1 MMIAKNEAGKAALV
15 TLVLVGAAAAG
26 WWAWRRMAEPH
37 AQPSSQP
44 GTVAGVELRGK
55 SLRSAP
61 EDKSKLASKTGGDS
75 KPAAPVPPRT
85 TGSNET
91 EWTALDVA
99 DLSNFDYEESGEE
112 IPPEIQA
119 WNGKQ
124 VQIHGYMNPTR
135 FTKEGVAEF
144 MLTAF
149 PGACCFASIPRLN
162 EWVVVR
168 MPEGQSTDYAY
179 YAPIAVQGVL
189 EVGEEVVDDVVQS
202 LFRLE
207 ARLVAIE
214 D

>member
-1 MMIAKNEAGKAALV
+1 MSSAHGRAGKAIWVALALV
-15 TLVLVGAAAAG
+15 AAAALA
-26 WWAWRRMAEPH
+26 WWSWRKFAAPAPIDASRTGPNVDIA
-37 AQPSSQP
+37 
-44 GTVAGVELRGK
+44 LRGK
-55 SLRSAP
+55 PLRSAP
-61 EDKSKLASKTGGDS
+61 EA
-75 KPAAPVPPRT
+75 KPAPAGGSTVVAAPPAANAT
-85 TGSNET
+85 AN

-99 DLSNFDYEESGEE
+99 DLSNFDYEDGGQD

-149 PGACCFASIPRLN
+149 PGACCFGSIPRLN

-168 MPEGQSTDYAY
+168 MPEGQSTEYAY

-202 LFRLE
+202 LFRMQALM
-207 ARLVAIE
+207 VAIE